1 MLGAE
6 GWPARMPG
14 GAVSDAVSEEDARE
28 GVIAQRLNRLFET
41 RQPLGR
47 AYTLAEVVDGVNNAS
62 GQTLMSVQY
71 LSQLRN
77 GTRAEPSYS
86 RLAAIARFFGVSV
99 EYFSDED
106 TFRRSDEELRLLA
119 ALEDGGVRHLALC
132 AAGLSQDSLAMVTAL
147 IEKVRRSEGL
157 PDEPAASDGSLD

>member
-1 MLGAE
+1 
-6 GWPARMPG
+6 MPG
-14 GAVSDAVSEEDARE
+14 GVVSDAASEEGARQ

-47 AYTLAEVVDGVNNAS
+47 AYTLAEVVDGVNHAAGHN
-62 GQTLMSVQY
+62 LMSVQY

-106 TFRRSDEELRLLA
+106 TFRRSDQELRLLA
-119 ALEDGGVRHLALC
+119 ALEDSGVRHLALC
-132 AAGLSQDSLAMVTAL
+132 AAGLSEDSLAMVTAL

-157 PDEPAASDGSLD
+157 PDQPEASDRSLTAPL